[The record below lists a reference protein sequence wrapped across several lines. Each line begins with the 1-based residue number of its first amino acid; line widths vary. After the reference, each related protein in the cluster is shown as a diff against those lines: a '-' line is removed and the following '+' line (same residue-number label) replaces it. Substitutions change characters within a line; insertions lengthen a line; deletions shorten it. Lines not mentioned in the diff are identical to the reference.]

1 MTPCDR
7 VLSVARRF
15 LRLPD
20 GAFGAVDEYVRL
32 RRVGSKISVCEI
44 FPGCGSSLHE
54 YTSRITRRLGCDD
67 TSDPV
72 WLALSI
78 RIGAI
83 VSAVIDMARA
93 NERLDISMVF
103 GDAFAPVSAYLVREM
118 GLPVGNIL
126 CCCNENS
133 GFWELLHHGAFRTDR
148 IALRSDIPE
157 ADVAVPDGL
166 ESLIAL
172 CCGREEVMRY
182 IDAVRGGA
190 LYVPTEEAFL
200 RLRSVF
206 RAAVVTGDGLLR
218 GAHMHLGVPV
228 GRGTALALAGLLYY
242 RARNGMGRPTLII
255 AE

>member
-7 VLSVARRF
+7 ILSVARRF

-20 GAFGAVDEYVRL
+20 GAFGAVGEYVRL
-32 RRVGSKISVCEI
+32 LCVGSKISVCEI
-44 FPGCGSSLHE
+44 FPGWCGSFRE
-54 YTSRITRRLGCDD
+54 YTSRIICRLGYDD

-93 NERLDISMVF
+93 NEYLDISMVS
-103 GDAFAPVSAYLVREM
+103 GDMFAPVSAYLVREM

-126 CCCNENS
+126 CCCNENN
-133 GFWELLHHGAFRTDR
+133 GFWELLHHGTFRTDR

-182 IDAVRGGA
+182 IDAVRCGG

-206 RAAVVTGDGLLR
+206 RAAVVTDDGLLR
-218 GAHMHLGVPV
+218 GAQMSLGVPV
-228 GRGTALALAGLLYY
+228 GRCTALALAGLLDY
-242 RARNGMGRPTLII
+242 RAGNGMGRTALVI